1 MVIKY
6 MIYLFKQKRVHD
18 IIPSWRWMHRV
29 AWGEL
34 KLGWTLC
41 FCPRV
46 QHRLP
51 RIMESFSLGKTS
63 KLTQSNHYSST
74 AKPITDLIPRC
85 HIHTSF
91 KSLQEQW
98 ILHFLG
104 SLFQFL
110 TTLSVNRMKYW
121 PQKSMEKYKLNLFS
135 WFLPADNDWYKIWF

>member
-1 MVIKY
+1 MSHRLFHLNICLLVRSMVIKY

-18 IIPSWRWMHRV
+18 IIPSWRWMQRV
-29 AWGEL
+29 VWGDL
-34 KLGWTLC
+34 RLGWTLC

-63 KLTQSNHYSST
+63 KLTQSNHYPST
-74 AKPITDLIPRC
+74 AKPITDPIPRC

-98 ILHFLG
+98 ILHFPGQPLPV
-104 SLFQFL
+104 LDD
-110 TTLSVNRMKYW
+110 
-121 PQKSMEKYKLNLFS
+121 PFS
-135 WFLPADNDWYKIWF
+135 EQTEVLASKKHGKV